1 MNANERDRR
10 ERGGDRRARIERRSG
25 KERRGDAKPVP
36 VERRKGG
43 DRRRSERRKGID
55 RRLALQSG
63 AVQMQTA
70 LGLLAQL
77 AQSRSLSDED
87 RRLLDTAMLRLRF
100 ASERLEED

>member
-1 MNANERDRR
+1 VSNHR
-10 ERGGDRRARIERRSG
+10 ERGPDRRARLERRSG
-25 KERRGDAKPVP
+25 RERRVTDKPVA

-43 DRRRSERRKGID
+43 DRRRTERRKGID

-63 AVQMQTA
+63 AQQMQTA

-77 AQSRSLSDED
+77 AQSQSLNDED

-100 ASERLEED
+100 ATERMDED